1 MEIVIL
7 DAQVANPGDMSW
19 EGLAAQGNLA
29 VYPRTAPD
37 EIAERAAGAD
47 AVFVNKVVLDAAVL
61 AALPRLRFIG
71 VLATGYNNVDIAAA
85 RARGITV
92 CNVPSYSTD
101 SVAQLV
107 FAMLLA
113 IVNRVETYSA
123 SVERGDWASCP
134 DFSYTLGPVTEL
146 AGKTLGVYGLGH
158 IGLRVAAIARAFG
171 MKVVSPTSRPAGSFP
186 DYIEK
191 VDFAGL
197 LSRSDVI
204 SVNAP
209 LTASNRGIFGSEA
222 FAAMKRGVI
231 FINTARG
238 PLVDEAALAAALR
251 EGQVGAAAVDV
262 LCAEPPRSGSPLIGA
277 PNCLVTPHIAWQ
289 SVEARRRLIDISA
302 ENLRMFLAGTPQNVV
317 S

>member
-19 EGLAAQGNLA
+19 DGLAALGNLA
-29 VYPRTAPD
+29 VYPRTAPG
-37 EIAERAAGAD
+37 EIVERASRAD
-47 AVFVNKVVLDAAVL
+47 AVFVNKVVLDADTL

-92 CNVPSYSTD
+92 CNVPSYSSD

-113 IVNRVETYSA
+113 IVCRVETYSA
-123 SVERGDWASCP
+123 SVERGDWGSCP

-146 AGKTLGVYGLGH
+146 DGKTIGIYGLGN
-158 IGLRVAAIARAFG
+158 IGMRVAAIARAFG
-171 MKVVSPTSRPAGSFP
+171 MRVISPTSRPAESLP
-186 DYIEK
+186 EYIEK
-191 VDFAGL
+191 VDFAGML
-197 LSRSDVI
+197 AQSDVI

-209 LTASNRGIFGSEA
+209 LTPSNRGIFNAGA

-238 PLVDEAALAAALR
+238 PLVDEAALSAALR
-251 EGQVGAAAVDV
+251 EGHVGAAAVDV
-262 LCAEPPRSGSPLIGA
+262 LAEEPPRSGSPLIGA
-277 PNCLVTPHIAWQ
+277 PRCLVTPHIAWQ

-302 ENLRMFLAGTPQNVV
+302 GNLRLFLAGTPQNVV

>member
-19 EGLAAQGNLA
+19 DGLAALGGLA
-29 VYPRTAPD
+29 VYPRTAPG
-37 EIAERAAGAD
+37 EIIERAARAD
-47 AVFVNKVVLDAAVL
+47 AVFVNKVVLDADTL
-61 AALPRLRFIG
+61 AGLPRLKFIG
-71 VLATGYNNVDIAAA
+71 VLATGYNNVDVAAA

-92 CNVPSYSTD
+92 CNVPAYSTD

-123 SVERGDWASCP
+123 SVSRGDWASCP

-146 AGKTLGVYGLGH
+146 AGKTIGIYGLGN
-158 IGLRVAAIARAFG
+158 IGMRVAAIARAFG
-171 MKVVSPTSRPAGSFP
+171 MKVVSPTSRPADSLP
-186 DYIEK
+186 EYIEK
-191 VDFAGL
+191 TDFAGM
-197 LSRSDVI
+197 LSQSDVI

-209 LTASNRGIFGSEA
+209 LTATNRGIFDSGA

-238 PLVDEAALAAALR
+238 PLVDETALAAALR
-251 EGQVGAAAVDV
+251 DGHVGAAAVDV
-262 LCAEPPRSGSPLIGA
+262 LAEEPPRSGSPLVGA
-277 PNCLVTPHIAWQ
+277 PRCLVTPHIAWQ
-289 SVEARRRLIDISA
+289 SVEARRRLIDIST
-302 ENLRMFLAGTPQNVV
+302 ENLRMFLANTPQNVV